1 MENFSKPNR
10 FFLCPTTYWF
20 WQEKFY
26 DSFWKVMMRKKAEP
40 THKDPRPL
48 AERALP
54 DPDLAARKAAKPRRT
69 VTVNLAE
76 SPLAWLHTY
85 GHLNERQF
93 LAGEKLRSDYE
104 IAGLGPRI
112 TMAWEHMPV
121 SRGKRS
127 APSAYNPTD
136 RALSAKQRF
145 DGGIAALGRDLS
157 DVAWR
162 VICAGESVP
171 VAEKSMGWPARSG
184 KLVLR
189 IALDR
194 LGDYYRLPG

>member
-1 MENFSKPNR
+1 M
-10 FFLCPTTYWF
+10 
-20 WQEKFY
+20 
-26 DSFWKVMMRKKAEP
+26 KKKIEAS
-40 THKDPRPL
+40 HKDPRPL

-54 DPDLAARKAAKPRRT
+54 DPDAVIRKGAKPRRT

-104 IAGLGPRI
+104 VAGLGPRT

-127 APSAYNPTD
+127 APSPVSPTE

-171 VAEKSMGWPARSG
+171 VAEKSMGWPTRSG

>member
-1 MENFSKPNR
+1 MPKTRP
-10 FFLCPTTYWF
+10 
-20 WQEKFY
+20 
-26 DSFWKVMMRKKAEP
+26 A
-40 THKDPRPL
+40 HKDPRLLVERPL
-48 AERALP
+48 AEP
-54 DPDLAARKAAKPRRT
+54 DSTARKTAMPRRT

-85 GHLNERQF
+85 GHLSDRQL

-104 IAGLGPRI
+104 IAGLGPRV
-112 TMAWEHMPV
+112 TMAWQHMPV
-121 SRGKRS
+121 SRGRRG
-127 APSAYNPTD
+127 APAAFNPTE
-136 RALSAKQRF
+136 RALAAKQRF
-145 DGGIAALGRDLS
+145 DGGLEVLGRDLS

-171 VAEKSMGWPARSG
+171 VAEKGLGWPARSG

-194 LGDYYRLPG
+194 LADYYRLPG

>member
-1 MENFSKPNR
+1 MMKKHIKPH
-10 FFLCPTTYWF
+10 
-20 WQEKFY
+20 E
-26 DSFWKVMMRKKAEP
+26 
-40 THKDPRPL
+40 DPRL
-48 AERALP
+48 LVERALP
-54 DPDLAARKAAKPRRT
+54 DPDARMAKGAKPRRT

-85 GHLNERQF
+85 GHLNDRQF
-93 LAGEKLRSDYE
+93 IAGEKLRSDYE

-127 APSAYNPTD
+127 APSSFNPTD
-136 RALSAKQRF
+136 RALAAKQRF
-145 DGGIAALGRDLS
+145 NDGIAALGRDLS

-194 LGDYYRLPG
+194 LADYYRLPG

>member
-1 MENFSKPNR
+1 MK
-10 FFLCPTTYWF
+10 
-20 WQEKFY
+20 
-26 DSFWKVMMRKKAEP
+26 KKAEP
-40 THKDPRPL
+40 LHKDPRPL

-54 DPDLAARKAAKPRRT
+54 DPDIGTRKGAKPRRT

-93 LAGEKLRSDYE
+93 LAGEKLRSDFE
-104 IAGLGPRI
+104 IAGLGART
-112 TMAWEHMPV
+112 TMIWEHMPV

-127 APSAYNPTD
+127 APSSFTPTD
-136 RALSAKQRF
+136 RALAAKQRF
-145 DGGIAALGRDLS
+145 HGGIDALGRDLS

-171 VAEKSMGWPARSG
+171 LAEKSLGWPARSG